1 MQVIFTQLLTP
12 LKLFYLFSFAYL
24 FLLLYMHKL
33 LGLIPDVT
41 DIHEN
46 VPVVSSRSNKVVIVS
61 IFSIAVGIFALNFLL
76 QSTRDVNL
84 NYPIWAMLLSMF
96 LVFLGTLEPQKKDQY
111 AVSFAVVSMLLALA
125 LVLVPKI

>member
-1 MQVIFTQLLTP
+1 MQAIFTQLLTP

-33 LGLIPDVT
+33 LGLIPDVM

-76 QSTRDVNL
+76 QSPHDVNL

>member
-1 MQVIFTQLLTP
+1 MQAIFAKLLTP

-33 LGLIPDVT
+33 LGLIPDVM

-46 VPVVSSRSNKVVIVS
+46 VSVVSSRSNKVVIVS

-76 QSTRDVNL
+76 QSPHDVNL
-84 NYPIWAMLLSMF
+84 NYPIWAMLFSMF
-96 LVFLGTLEPQKKDQY
+96 LVFLGTLEPQKKEQY
-111 AVSFAVVSMLLALA
+111 AVSFAVVSMLLALV